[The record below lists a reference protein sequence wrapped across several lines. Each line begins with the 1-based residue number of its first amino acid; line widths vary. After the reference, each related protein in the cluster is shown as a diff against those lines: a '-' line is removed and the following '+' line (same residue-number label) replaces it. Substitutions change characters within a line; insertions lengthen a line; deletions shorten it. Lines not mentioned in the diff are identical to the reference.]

1 MDKRRLIL
9 TRNNNQQ
16 ETKMKRII
24 GNPLAI
30 TEDEESIK
38 LTGSTAAADM
48 NFYFDQVK
56 IQNTE

>member
-1 MDKRRLIL
+1 M